1 MSIFQNTKIISI
13 TNQKGGVGKTTTAIN
28 LATALATIDKKV
40 LVIDFDPQGNASTG
54 LGIEQNERSQDIY
67 TLLFEKN
74 SFNEVIKQTKIK
86 NLDVIPASIDLSAAE
101 IDLANMEEK
110 TLKLR
115 SLFEKN
121 QFLSKYDYI
130 LIDCPPAL
138 GFLTLNSLCASD
150 SVMIPLQCEFFAL
163 EGLSQLMNTV
173 RLVKQFYNPNI
184 EIEGVILTMK
194 DSRSNLVNQVAKE
207 IQEFFGKKVYETVIP
222 RNVRLAEAPS
232 HGLPIYLY
240 DNRSSGGVAY
250 NELAREFLRRNKDN
264 GVLMDKKSLF
274 KGVLEDE

>member
-1 MSIFQNTKIISI
+1 MNIFQNTKIISI

-54 LGIEQNERSQDIY
+54 LGIEQNERNKDIY

-74 SFNEVIKQTKIK
+74 TFNEVIKQTKIK

-138 GFLTLNSLCASD
+138 GFLTINALGCSD

-163 EGLSQLMNTV
+163 EGVSHLMNTIQ
-173 RLVKQFYNPNI
+173 LVQQNI
-184 EIEGVILTMK
+184 NNELEIEGVLLTMYDRRNKLSELVEK
-194 DSRSNLVNQVAKE
+194 DVRSCFGELVFN
-207 IQEFFGKKVYETVIP
+207 TVIP
-222 RNVRLAEAPS
+222 RNVRISEAPS
-232 HGLPIYLY
+232 HGKPVILY
-240 DNRSSGGVAY
+240 DLDCMGSQAY
-250 NELAREFLRRNKDN
+250 INLAAEFLTRNENKN
-264 GVLMDKKSLF
+264 IKK
-274 KGVLEDE
+274 VA

>member
-67 TLLFEKN
+67 PLLFEKN
-74 SFNEVIKQTKIK
+74 SFNELIKQTKIK

-163 EGLSQLMNTV
+163 EGVSHLMNTIQ
-173 RLVKQFYNPNI
+173 LVQQNFNKEL
-184 EIEGVILTMK
+184 EIEGVLLTMYDRRNKLSELVEK
-194 DSRSNLVNQVAKE
+194 DVRSCFGELVFKT
-207 IQEFFGKKVYETVIP
+207 IIP
-222 RNVRLAEAPS
+222 RNVRISEAPS
-232 HGLPIYLY
+232 HGKPVILY
-240 DNRSSGGVAY
+240 DLDCMGSQAYINLAAGFLTKDEEKTLKKVA
-250 NELAREFLRRNKDN
+250 
-264 GVLMDKKSLF
+264 
-274 KGVLEDE
+274 